1 MTVEYVVLGVVLL
14 VMGAVQMWLRY
25 GPWAKE
31 QRRVEA
37 ELAERRAERTRASG
51 REGGADADSVTAEET
66 AEATTVVMQRGSK
79 VWNTWTAILG
89 PLGIVFGLV
98 LIVLGALGV

>member
-1 MTVEYVVLGVVLL
+1 MRVEYIVLGAVLV

-31 QRRVEA
+31 QREA
-37 ELAERRAERTRASG
+37 EAARRRAARAKTSG
-51 REGGADADSVTAEET
+51 RDAEAEGGPLTAEEPT
-66 AEATTVVMQRGSK
+66 EAAGVVMARGAK

-89 PLGIVFGLV
+89 PLGIAFGVV
-98 LIVLGALGV
+98 LIVLGVLEV

>member
-1 MTVEYVVLGVVLL
+1 MRVEYIVLGAVLV

-31 QRRVEA
+31 QREA
-37 ELAERRAERTRASG
+37 EAARRRAARAKTPG
-51 REGGADADSVTAEET
+51 CDEGAEGGPLTAEEPT
-66 AEATTVVMQRGSK
+66 EAAGVVMERGAK

-89 PLGIVFGLV
+89 PLGIAFGVV
-98 LIVLGALGV
+98 LIVLGVLEV